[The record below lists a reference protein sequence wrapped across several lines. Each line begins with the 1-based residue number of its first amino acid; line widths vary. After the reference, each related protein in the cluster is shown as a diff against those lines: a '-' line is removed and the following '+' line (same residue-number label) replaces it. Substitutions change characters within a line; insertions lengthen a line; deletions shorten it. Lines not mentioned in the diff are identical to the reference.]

1 MRQFL
6 QSDWPVDCFTADI
19 TPSRPGNGV
28 GDRAPSAKA
37 GARGV
42 VSLKQGPKRDQRQ
55 RDSSDR
61 RARPRG
67 GRRLVDMTN
76 EEREERAK
84 LLAAYAARQDKPN
97 RRRR

>member
-1 MRQFL
+1 
-6 QSDWPVDCFTADI
+6 
-19 TPSRPGNGV
+19 
-28 GDRAPSAKA
+28 
-37 GARGV
+37 
-42 VSLKQGPKRDQRQ
+42 LKQGPKRDQRQ